1 MTPISLL
8 LHLFLH
14 PRICGLFAS
23 ISRKLLQSLQYFL
36 KCFRGV
42 FLFFFLQAHGI
53 QGVLQ
58 TLPAATES
66 EGKVTLLFFSSVFF
80 FFFFNCN
87 CGRCLIRERE

>member
-8 LHLFLH
+8 LHLFQH

-23 ISRKLLQSLQYFL
+23 ILRKLLQSLQYFL

-42 FLFFFLQAHGI
+42 VFFFFQAHGI

-58 TLPAATES
+58 TLPVATED
-66 EGKVTLLFFSSVFF
+66 EGKVILLFFSSVLFF
-80 FFFFNCN
+80 F
-87 CGRCLIRERE
+87 